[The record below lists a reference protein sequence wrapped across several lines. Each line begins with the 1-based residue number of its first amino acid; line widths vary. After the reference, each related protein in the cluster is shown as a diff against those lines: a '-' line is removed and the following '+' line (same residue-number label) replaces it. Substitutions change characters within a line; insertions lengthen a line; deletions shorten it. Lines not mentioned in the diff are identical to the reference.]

1 MWTKH
6 RVEIREGVK
15 SKLLEMIAQEQN
27 AAMRNALAR
36 LIDEIARKELPNH
49 SWPALLPWLYESA
62 TAPNA
67 LQRQTAMLVLFIVLE
82 TFVDTEAL
90 KHELPH
96 IMSLFAKGIQDP
108 ESLDV
113 RITTVRALSKVAE
126 NLDMDDQAD
135 LAAMQSAVPQMLIV
149 LQQSLD

>member
-36 LIDEIARKELPNH
+36 LIAEIARKELPNH

-90 KHELPH
+90 KH
-96 IMSLFAKGIQDP
+96 
-108 ESLDV
+108 
-113 RITTVRALSKVAE
+113 
-126 NLDMDDQAD
+126 
-135 LAAMQSAVPQMLIV
+135 
-149 LQQSLD
+149 